1 MLEIVEVMYLV
12 VCWVVLVG
20 GLWGRFFMTTAR
32 RNEHRNQFKV
42 SVRLATKVNLRAD
55 KVCKNKN
62 FLK

>member
-42 SVRLATKVNLRAD
+42 SVK
-55 KVCKNKN
+55 CKARNKGESEGG
-62 FLK
+62 